1 MSFHLTPKAG
11 PAAGNSPIGEL
22 LRKPFTALLLT
33 GSAARAEAA
42 VSEAIHSLSEPSAD
56 ALLHE
61 AVAVSVREPAELPP
75 RSGDEVESAA
85 MLPGELRRV
94 LAWPREDCARV
105 LQREKRQVEENAQ
118 FAALTLAGLDLPS
131 SW

>member
-22 LRKPFTALLLT
+22 LRKPFLTALLLT
-33 GSAARAEAA
+33 GSAARAESA

-85 MLPGELRRV
+85 IRHGVAARGLR
-94 LAWPREDCARV
+94 AR
-105 LQREKRQVEENAQ
+105 RSAAKRQVEEDAQ
-118 FAALTLAGLDLPS
+118 FAALTLAGLDLPP

>member
-1 MSFHLTPKAG
+1 
-11 PAAGNSPIGEL
+11 
-22 LRKPFTALLLT
+22 
-33 GSAARAEAA
+33 
-42 VSEAIHSLSEPSAD
+42 
-56 ALLHE
+56 
-61 AVAVSVREPAELPP
+61 
-75 RSGDEVESAA
+75 